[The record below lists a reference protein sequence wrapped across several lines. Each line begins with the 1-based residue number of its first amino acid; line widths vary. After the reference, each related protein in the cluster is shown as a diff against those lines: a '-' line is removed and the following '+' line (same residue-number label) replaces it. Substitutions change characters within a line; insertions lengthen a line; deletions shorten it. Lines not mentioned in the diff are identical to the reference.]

1 MRNSADRIYRSTVV
15 NKSQR
20 QNADLILL
28 DILLL
33 AANTAAFA
41 VCWFMEVRCI
51 LALTEWPGRVAFGH
65 AESQI

>member
-1 MRNSADRIYRSTVV
+1 MKNSADRIYRSTVV

-33 AANTAAFA
+33 AANTATF
-41 VCWFMEVRCI
+41 VRC
-51 LALTEWPGRVAFGH
+51 F
-65 AESQI
+65 

>member
-28 DILLL
+28 DIEMPGISG
-33 AANTAAFA
+33 
-41 VCWFMEVRCI
+41 MEIPQPIRRRLQYAGSAIMKSICI
-51 LALTEWPGRVAFGH
+51 
-65 AESQI
+65 